1 MRGFLNWQ
9 GLSLIKGNEE
19 EGKTNEKVVV
29 SYTILANIKQ
39 AGTRGL
45 DNRHTLGLQGGH
57 QNY

>member
-45 DNRHTLGLQGGH
+45 DKP
-57 QNY
+57 